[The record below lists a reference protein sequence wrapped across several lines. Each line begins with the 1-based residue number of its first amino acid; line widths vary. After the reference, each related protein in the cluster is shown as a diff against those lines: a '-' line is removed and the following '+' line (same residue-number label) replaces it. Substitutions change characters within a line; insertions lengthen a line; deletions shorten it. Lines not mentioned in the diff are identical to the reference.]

1 MTGKM
6 FNNIIEVRQ
15 GDSFVIKLRFHKSNQ
30 QIDLSKAEVKMQV
43 RSADDAEMFTLKA
56 SPIEAEKG
64 TFALLIMPE
73 QSKIPVGDY
82 KTDIQLMTADG
93 AVNTIFPNDVN
104 RVGVF
109 RITQQ
114 VTR

>member
-1 MTGKM
+1 MVGRVVGNM
-6 FNNIIEVRQ
+6 IEVRQ
-15 GDSFVIKLRFHKSNQ
+15 GDSFVLNIALSRDGQ
-30 QIDLSKAEVKMQV
+30 PVDLSGAKLKMQV
-43 RSADDAEMFTLKA
+43 RDNSGNLLLTVNGSDVDVADGKMA
-56 SPIEAEKG
+56 IEL
-64 TFALLIMPE
+64 TQE
-73 QSKIPVGDY
+73 QTKIPVGDY